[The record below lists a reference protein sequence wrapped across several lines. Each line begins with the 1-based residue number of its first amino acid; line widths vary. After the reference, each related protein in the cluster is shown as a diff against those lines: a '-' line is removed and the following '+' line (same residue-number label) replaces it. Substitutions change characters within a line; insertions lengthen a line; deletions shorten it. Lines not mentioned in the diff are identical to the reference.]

1 MNILNHIL
9 DQDIL
14 FYGMFAGVV
23 CHMSLFLLSV
33 IPKEKIEKGVQTDA
47 LEEFSDRPSHIIQD
61 NLNSIE
67 TVTPVSQTI
76 EDTSVAIPSTSQIET
91 SSTSQVAIPSTSQ
104 VGTSSTSQAGT
115 PSTSQVGTPTI
126 AENINIEVAPNP
138 DIVGR
143 AIDPS
148 NAEYIAAKVDQLNA
162 LDPFLATPWTPER
175 VSAMIDSLSL
185 LNDFM

>member
-9 DQDIL
+9 DQDIF

-33 IPKEKIEKGVQTDA
+33 IQKEMTDQGVQTDA
-47 LEEFSDRPSHIIQD
+47 LEELSDRPSQIIQD

-67 TVTPVSQTI
+67 TITPVTPTL
-76 EDTSVAIPSTSQIET
+76 EDTSA
-91 SSTSQVAIPSTSQ
+91 AIPSTSQ
-104 VGTSSTSQAGT
+104 VGTSSISQVGTSSTSQVGT

-126 AENINIEVAPNP
+126 AEDINIEVAPNP

-162 LDPFLATPWTPER
+162 LDPFLATP
-175 VSAMIDSLSL
+175 
-185 LNDFM
+185 

>member
-1 MNILNHIL
+1 MNILNNIL
-9 DQDIL
+9 DNDIL

-23 CHMSLFLLSV
+23 CHMSFFFLSAIQPLK
-33 IPKEKIEKGVQTDA
+33 KEMTEKGVQTDA
-47 LEEFSDRPSHIIQD
+47 LEEFSDRPSQIIQE
-61 NLNSIE
+61 NLSSIE
-67 TVTPVSQTI
+67 TLSPVSPAF
-76 EDTSVAIPSTSQIET
+76 EETSAVIPSTSE
-91 SSTSQVAIPSTSQ
+91 
-104 VGTSSTSQAGT
+104 
-115 PSTSQVGTPTI
+115 VGTPTI
-126 AENINIEVAPNP
+126 AEDVNIEVVPNP

-143 AIDPS
+143 VLDPS

>member
-9 DQDIL
+9 DQDIF

-33 IPKEKIEKGVQTDA
+33 IQKEMTDQGVQTDA
-47 LEEFSDRPSHIIQD
+47 LEELSDRPSQIIQD

-67 TVTPVSQTI
+67 TITPVTPTL
-76 EDTSVAIPSTSQIET
+76 EDTSA
-91 SSTSQVAIPSTSQ
+91 AIPSTSQ
-104 VGTSSTSQAGT
+104 VGTSSISQVGTSSTSQVGT

-126 AENINIEVAPNP
+126 AEDINIEVAPNP

>member
-9 DQDIL
+9 DQDIF

-33 IPKEKIEKGVQTDA
+33 IQKEMTDQGVQTDA
-47 LEEFSDRPSHIIQD
+47 LEELSDRPSQIIQD

-67 TVTPVSQTI
+67 TITPVTPTL
-76 EDTSVAIPSTSQIET
+76 EDTSAAIPSI
-91 SSTSQVAIPSTSQ
+91 SQVGTSSTSQ
-104 VGTSSTSQAGT
+104 VGTSSTSQVGTSSTSQVGT

-126 AENINIEVAPNP
+126 AEDINIEVAPNP

>member
-76 EDTSVAIPSTSQIET
+76 EDTSVAIPSTSQ
-91 SSTSQVAIPSTSQ
+91 

-126 AENINIEVAPNP
+126 AEDINIEVAPNP

-162 LDPFLATPWTPER
+162 LDPFL
-175 VSAMIDSLSL
+175 
-185 LNDFM
+185 